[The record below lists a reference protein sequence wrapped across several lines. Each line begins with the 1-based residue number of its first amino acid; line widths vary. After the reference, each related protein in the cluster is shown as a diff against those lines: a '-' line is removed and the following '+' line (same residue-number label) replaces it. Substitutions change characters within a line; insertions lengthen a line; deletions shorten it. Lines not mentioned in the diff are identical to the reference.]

1 MLNRFRNLK
10 IVRKLKNEISPRLRW
25 LMFEKQNIDKSSP
38 EYIKMI
44 SGVEDIQTNSDERR
58 LEAMVREQLKEEF
71 PNIENMKSYELL
83 VDAVMH
89 NLKKKQLQA
98 TEDLDIEQVWK
109 KEKIT
114 PIMKKK
120 IIPRSGCYF
129 FLLKN
134 NLFQGEW
141 EKKGEFI

>member
-1 MLNRFRNLK
+1 MRVAENSSQSPS
-10 IVRKLKNEISPRLRW
+10 VRAVRCKRAALARRGLHFSKSG
-25 LMFEKQNIDKSSP
+25 IDKSSP

-98 TEDLDIEQVWK
+98 TEDLDIE
-109 KEKIT
+109 
-114 PIMKKK
+114 
-120 IIPRSGCYF
+120 
-129 FLLKN
+129 
-134 NLFQGEW
+134 
-141 EKKGEFI
+141 

>member
-1 MLNRFRNLK
+1 MLNRLKNLK
-10 IVRKLKNEISPRLRW
+10 IVKNLKNEIAPKLRW
-25 LMFEKQNIDKSSP
+25 LMFARDNNKRSSS

-44 SGVEDIQTNSDERR
+44 TGVDTLKSSSDEQR

-98 TEDLDIEQVWK
+98 TDNIDF
-109 KEKIT
+109 
-114 PIMKKK
+114 
-120 IIPRSGCYF
+120 S
-129 FLLKN
+129 
-134 NLFQGEW
+134 
-141 EKKGEFI
+141 